1 MADSDLITKLQEYED
16 VLQIS
21 SMVNDALRS
30 MGWILVRGLSVLID
44 GLESITDQILLTNT
58 FFNNDQVVEFVLTI
72 QPFLYVLLA
81 GSFLFTGYLLI
92 FQKKFE
98 RESFLINLFITLLI
112 LGLLSPTMS
121 RIQEFSDGAI
131 AEIEADSL
139 YDGEASLSESILKR
153 NVHDLIEHDS
163 KNFDATTG
171 ESLNAI
177 PTELIDNIRINEIFD
192 KNNYDLS
199 ATGNKLAESYVL
211 WNGKETSLG
220 KLDQSGVEWN
230 NQYYYRYQPNW
241 LTIFVTLGI
250 MGFTLFSIAYKLAR
264 LSFELAFNY
273 VLAILVAPADLH
285 SGQKTKKVIQSI
297 LNTFLV
303 IILIFVSIKLYTI
316 GTAYLAETLD
326 GFAYLIS
333 LIAFSVAL
341 IDGPNMV
348 ERLFGIDA
356 GLKRGWGVALGAY
369 AAGKG
374 VTSAGTHAVS
384 KVARSTQGAQKMPS
398 LHEAATTRM
407 DSSAMPQNG
416 SPLSAANQAPQRA
429 DAERQIDPDN
439 VAQENQTASRTQT
452 DKEKPT
458 NPKDVAQPISGQES
472 ESEPEAQDSPHVK
485 EASERTSSPESIHAT
500 NPKSN
505 TERGPDHQTTSSET
519 QRPESIHD
527 HSSSGHSPGPASST
541 IEPVTESITAVPGPA
556 NHQNESVAQND
567 ATSPTQQK
575 TPHSNDSSSSSSST
589 TDSSDAATQKHQG
602 RARRTIHQ
610 GTVLD
615 VETEVIEQVRENQT
629 YSHSQKHED
638 SRRIYPT
645 SPPRPDNTKKKE

>member
-58 FFNNDQVVEFVLTI
+58 FFNSDQVVEFVLTI

-121 RIQEFSDGAI
+121 QIQEFSDEAI
-131 AEIEADSL
+131 AEIGTDSL
-139 YDGEASLSESILKR
+139 YDGEATLSESILKR

-163 KNFDATTG
+163 KNFDAATG

-199 ATGNKLAESYVL
+199 ATGNKLAESYIL

-220 KLDQSGVEWN
+220 KLDQGGVEWN

-326 GFAYLIS
+326 GFAYLIA

-374 VTSAGTHAVS
+374 VTSAGAHAVS
-384 KVARSTQGAQKMPS
+384 KVARATQGAPKMPPS

-407 DSSAMPQNG
+407 DSNAVPQKG
-416 SPLSAANQAPQRA
+416 SPLNVATQDSQRA
-429 DAERQIDPDN
+429 DTERQIDLDGFGQ
-439 VAQENQTASRTQT
+439 ANQTASRTKT
-452 DKEKPT
+452 DQEKPT
-458 NPKDVAQPISGQES
+458 NPKNSGQES
-472 ESEPEAQDSPHVK
+472 KLEGNSSPYVN
-485 EASERTSSPESIHAT
+485 EASGRQSPESIHAT
-500 NPKSN
+500 NSESN
-505 TERGPDHQTTSSET
+505 AERGPDHPTTSSET
-519 QRPESIHD
+519 PRPESIHD
-527 HSSSGHSPGPASST
+527 HSSSDHSPIPASST
-541 IEPVTESITAVPGPA
+541 LESVTGSTDTTSGPG
-556 NHQNESVAQND
+556 HRHDESVARND
-567 ATSPTQQK
+567 ATSPTDHEA
-575 TPHSNDSSSSSSST
+575 THSNGSSSSAP
-589 TDSSDAATQKHQG
+589 DSSDTSSEKRQG

-610 GTVLD
+610 DTVLD

-629 YSHSQKHED
+629 HRHSQHHEET
-638 SRRIYPT
+638 RRIYPT
-645 SPPRPDNTKKKE
+645 SPPQSDNMKKKE

>member
-30 MGWILVRGLSVLID
+30 MGWFLVRGLSVLID

-58 FFNNDQVVEFVLTI
+58 FFNNEQVVEFVLTI

-121 RIQEFSDGAI
+121 RIQEFSDEAI
-131 AEIEADSL
+131 AEIGTDSL

-163 KNFDATTG
+163 KNFDAATG

-199 ATGNKLAESYVL
+199 ATGNKLAESYIL
-211 WNGKETSLG
+211 WNGRETSLG

-264 LSFELAFNY
+264 LSFDLAFNY
-273 VLAILVAPADLH
+273 VLAILVAPTDLH

-326 GFAYLIS
+326 GFAYLIA

-374 VTSAGTHAVS
+374 VTSAGAHAVS
-384 KVARSTQGAQKMPS
+384 KVARATQGAPKMPS

-407 DSSAMPQNG
+407 DSSAMPQND
-416 SPLSAANQAPQRA
+416 SPLNAVSQSSQRM
-429 DAERQIDPDN
+429 DNERQIDSNEFDQ
-439 VAQENQTASRTQT
+439 ANQTASRTQT
-452 DKEKPT
+452 DQEQPT
-458 NPKDVAQPISGQES
+458 ILKDAVQSNNGL
-472 ESEPEAQDSPHVK
+472 EPELEADGSPHAN
-485 EASERTSSPESIHAT
+485 EASGRTSPESIHAT
-500 NPKSN
+500 NPESN
-505 TERGPDHQTTSSET
+505 VERGPDHQTRLSET
-519 QRPESIHD
+519 QKPESIHD
-527 HSSSGHSPGPASST
+527 HSSSGHSPVPTSST
-541 IEPVTESITAVPGPA
+541 IEPVTGSTDATSGPGHRHDESTAR
-556 NHQNESVAQND
+556 ND
-567 ATSPTQQK
+567 ATSA
-575 TPHSNDSSSSSSST
+575 TPHGGPHSSGSSPSSSST
-589 TDSSDAATQKHQG
+589 TGSNDSATEKRQG

-610 GTVLD
+610 DTVLD

-629 YSHSQKHED
+629 HRHSQHHEET
-638 SRRIYPT
+638 RRIYPT
-645 SPPRPDNTKKKE
+645 SPPKPDNIKKKE

>member
-44 GLESITDQILLTNT
+44 GLESITNQILLTNT
-58 FFNNDQVVEFVLTI
+58 FFNNEQVVEFVLTI

-81 GSFLFTGYLLI
+81 GNFLFTGYLLI

-121 RIQEFSDGAI
+121 RIQEFSDEAI
-131 AEIEADSL
+131 AEIGTDSL

-163 KNFDATTG
+163 KNFDANTG

-199 ATGNKLAESYVL
+199 ATGNKLAESYIL

-326 GFAYLIS
+326 GFAYLIA

-374 VTSAGTHAVS
+374 VTSVSAHAVS
-384 KVARSTQGAQKMPS
+384 KVARATQGAPKMPS

-407 DSSAMPQNG
+407 DTNSVPQNG
-416 SPLSAANQAPQRA
+416 SPLNAASQTPQRM
-429 DAERQIDPDN
+429 DNERQIDAN
-439 VAQENQTASRTQT
+439 EFAQANQTASRTQA
-452 DKEKPT
+452 DQENPT
-458 NPKDVAQPISGQES
+458 IPKDVAQPISGQES
-472 ESEPEAQDSPHVK
+472 EPESQGSTHVK
-485 EASERTSSPESIHAT
+485 EAAGRTSPESIHAT
-500 NPKSN
+500 NPESN
-505 TERGPDHQTTSSET
+505 TERGPDHQTRSSET
-519 QRPESIHD
+519 PRPESIRD
-527 HSSSGHSPGPASST
+527 HSSSGHSPVPASST
-541 IEPVTESITAVPGPA
+541 IEPVTGSIDAVSGPD
-556 NHQNESVAQND
+556 HRHNESVARND
-567 ATSPTQQK
+567 VTSPTPYEA
-575 TPHSNDSSSSSSST
+575 PHSNDSSSSSSST
-589 TDSSDAATQKHQG
+589 KDSSDAATAKHQG

-610 GTVLD
+610 DTVLD
-615 VETEVIEQVRENQT
+615 VENEVIEQVHENHT
-629 YSHSQKHED
+629 HRHSQNHEET
-638 SRRIYPT
+638 RRIYPT
-645 SPPRPDNTKKKE
+645 SPPKPDNVKKKE

>member
-44 GLESITDQILLTNT
+44 GLESITNQILLTNT

-121 RIQEFSDGAI
+121 RIQEFSDEAI
-131 AEIEADSL
+131 AEIGTDSL

-163 KNFDATTG
+163 KNFDAATG

-199 ATGNKLAESYVL
+199 ATGNKLAESYIL

-220 KLDQSGVEWN
+220 KLDQGGVEWN

-316 GTAYLAETLD
+316 GTAYLAETLN
-326 GFAYLIS
+326 GFAYLIA

-356 GLKRGWGVALGAY
+356 GLKRGWGVALSAY

-374 VTSAGTHAVS
+374 VTSAGAHAVS
-384 KVARSTQGAQKMPS
+384 KVARATQGAPKMPS

-407 DSSAMPQNG
+407 DSSAMPQND
-416 SPLSAANQAPQRA
+416 SPLNTVSQSSQRM
-429 DAERQIDPDN
+429 DAERHIDPDN
-439 VAQENQTASRTQT
+439 VAQENQIASRTQT

-458 NPKDVAQPISGQES
+458 NPKEVAQPISAQKS
-472 ESEPEAQDSPHVK
+472 ESEAPGSPNVK
-485 EASERTSSPESIHAT
+485 EASGRTSPESI
-500 NPKSN
+500 
-505 TERGPDHQTTSSET
+505 TERADHPTTSSET

-527 HSSSGHSPGPASST
+527 HSSSGHSPVPASST
-541 IEPVTESITAVPGPA
+541 LESVTGSTDTTSGPG
-556 NHQNESVAQND
+556 HRHNESVDRND
-567 ATSPTQQK
+567 VTTP
-575 TPHSNDSSSSSSST
+575 TPHEVPPSGDSSSSSSST
-589 TDSSDAATQKHQG
+589 MDSNDSTTEKRQG

-610 GTVLD
+610 DTALD
-615 VETEVIEQVRENQT
+615 IETEVIEQVRENQT
-629 YSHSQKHED
+629 YRHSQQQED

-645 SPPRPDNTKKKE
+645 SPPKPDNMKKKE

>member
-44 GLESITDQILLTNT
+44 GLESITNQILLTNT
-58 FFNNDQVVEFVLTI
+58 FFNNEQVVEFVLTI

-121 RIQEFSDGAI
+121 RIQEFSDEAI
-131 AEIEADSL
+131 AEIGTDSL
-139 YDGEASLSESILKR
+139 YYGETSLSESILKR

-163 KNFDATTG
+163 KNFDVATG

-177 PTELIDNIRINEIFD
+177 PTGLIDNIRINEIFD

-199 ATGNKLAESYVL
+199 ATGNKLAESYIL
-211 WNGKETSLG
+211 WDGRETSLG

-297 LNTFLV
+297 LNMFLV

-326 GFAYLIS
+326 GFAYLIA

-348 ERLFGIDA
+348 ERLFGVDA

-374 VTSAGTHAVS
+374 VTSAGAHAVS
-384 KVARSTQGAQKMPS
+384 KVASSAQGAPKMPS

-407 DSSAMPQNG
+407 DSSAMPHNG
-416 SPLSAANQAPQRA
+416 SPLSAATQTSQRA
-429 DAERQIDPDN
+429 DTERQNDPDSI
-439 VAQENQTASRTQT
+439 AQANQTASRTQP
-452 DKEKPT
+452 DQDKPT
-458 NPKDVAQPISGQES
+458 IPKDVAQPNNGQES
-472 ESEPEAQDSPHVK
+472 EREVHGSPHVN
-485 EASERTSSPESIHAT
+485 EASDRTSPESIHAT
-500 NPKSN
+500 NPESN
-505 TERGPDHQTTSSET
+505 TERRHDHQTTS
-519 QRPESIHD
+519 PESIHD
-527 HSSSGHSPGPASST
+527 HSSSGHSPSPTSST
-541 IEPVTESITAVPGPA
+541 LEPVTGSIDATSGSD
-556 NHQNESVAQND
+556 NRHNESVDRND
-567 ATSPTQQK
+567 VTKP
-575 TPHSNDSSSSSSST
+575 TPHEVPHSSDSSLSSSST
-589 TDSSDAATQKHQG
+589 TGSNDSATEKHQG

-610 GTVLD
+610 DTDLD
-615 VETEVIEQVRENQT
+615 VETEVIEKVRETQT
-629 YSHSQKHED
+629 NRHTQHQKE

-645 SPPRPDNTKKKE
+645 SPPKPDYTKKKE

>member
-1 MADSDLITKLQEYED
+1 
-16 VLQIS
+16 
-21 SMVNDALRS
+21 
-30 MGWILVRGLSVLID
+30 
-44 GLESITDQILLTNT
+44 
-58 FFNNDQVVEFVLTI
+58 
-72 QPFLYVLLA
+72 
-81 GSFLFTGYLLI
+81 
-92 FQKKFE
+92 
-98 RESFLINLFITLLI
+98 
-112 LGLLSPTMS
+112 MS
-121 RIQEFSDGAI
+121 RIQEFSDEAI
-131 AEIEADSL
+131 AEIGTDSL

-163 KNFDATTG
+163 KNFDAATG

-199 ATGNKLAESYVL
+199 ATGNKLAESYIL

-220 KLDQSGVEWN
+220 KLDQGGVEWN

-316 GTAYLAETLD
+316 GTAYLAETLN
-326 GFAYLIS
+326 GFAYLIA

-356 GLKRGWGVALGAY
+356 GLKRGWGVALSAY

-374 VTSAGTHAVS
+374 VTSAGAHAVS
-384 KVARSTQGAQKMPS
+384 KVARATQGAPKMPS

-407 DSSAMPQNG
+407 DSSAMPQND
-416 SPLSAANQAPQRA
+416 SPLNTVSQSSQRM
-429 DAERQIDPDN
+429 DAERHIDPDN
-439 VAQENQTASRTQT
+439 VAQENQIASRTQT

-458 NPKDVAQPISGQES
+458 NPKEVAQPISAQKS
-472 ESEPEAQDSPHVK
+472 ESEAPGSPNVK
-485 EASERTSSPESIHAT
+485 EASGRTSPESI
-500 NPKSN
+500 
-505 TERGPDHQTTSSET
+505 TERADHPTTSSET

-527 HSSSGHSPGPASST
+527 HSSSGHSPVPASST
-541 IEPVTESITAVPGPA
+541 LESVTGSTDTTSGPG
-556 NHQNESVAQND
+556 HRHNESVDRND
-567 ATSPTQQK
+567 VTTP
-575 TPHSNDSSSSSSST
+575 TPHEVPPSGDSSSSSSST
-589 TDSSDAATQKHQG
+589 MDSNDSTTEKRQG

-610 GTVLD
+610 DTALD
-615 VETEVIEQVRENQT
+615 IETEVIEQVRENQT
-629 YSHSQKHED
+629 YRHSQQQED

-645 SPPRPDNTKKKE
+645 SPPKPDNMKKKE

>member
-1 MADSDLITKLQEYED
+1 MGENEVVNKLQEFTD
-16 VLQIS
+16 ILSLSTLVL
-21 SMVNDALRS
+21 DALRS
-30 MGWILVRGLSVLID
+30 MGWILIRGLAVLID
-44 GLESITDQILLTNT
+44 GLEKVTDSILLTKT
-58 FFNNDQVVEFVLTI
+58 FFNNSQVVEFVSTI

-81 GSFLFTGYLLI
+81 ASFLFTGYLII
-92 FQKKFE
+92 FQKKFD
-98 RESFLINLFITLLI
+98 REGFLINLFITLLI
-112 LGLLSPTMS
+112 LGLLSPTMTQVS
-121 RIQEFSDGAI
+121 EFSDTAI
-131 AEIEADSL
+131 DFTAQNSDENS
-139 YDGEASLSESILKR
+139 SSESISNQILR
-153 NVHDLIEHDS
+153 ENIHDLIEYDRNDFSGLESAALNSLPQSHLRNIDINEVFDS
-163 KNFDATTG
+163 NEFRLGSTG
-171 ESLNAI
+171 EQISQ
-177 PTELIDNIRINEIFD
+177 
-192 KNNYDLS
+192 S
-199 ATGNKLAESYVL
+199 KLT
-211 WNGKETSLG
+211 WNGETMGSS

-326 GFAYLIS
+326 GFAYLIA

-374 VTSAGTHAVS
+374 VTSVGAHAVS
-384 KVARSTQGAQKMPS
+384 KVARAAQGAPKMPS
-398 LHEAATTRM
+398 LHEAATTRV
-407 DSSAMPQNG
+407 DSNAMPHNG
-416 SPLSAANQAPQRA
+416 STLSAADQASQRM
-429 DAERQIDPDN
+429 DTERQTDPDG
-439 VAQENQTASRTQT
+439 VAQEKQTASRTQT
-452 DKEKPT
+452 DQEKPT
-458 NPKDVAQPISGQES
+458 NPKDVAQPNNGQES
-472 ESEPEAQDSPHVK
+472 KLEVDGSPHLN
-485 EASERTSSPESIHAT
+485 EASGRTSPESIHAT
-500 NPKSN
+500 NPESN

-519 QRPESIHD
+519 SRPESIHD
-527 HSSSGHSPGPASST
+527 HSSSGHSPSPSSSP
-541 IEPVTESITAVPGPA
+541 IEPVTRSIDNASGPD
-556 NHQNESVAQND
+556 NRQSESVAGEAQ
-567 ATSPTQQK
+567 TPPTQQK
-575 TPHSNDSSSSSSST
+575 TPHSNDSSTSST
-589 TDSSDAATQKHQG
+589 IDSSDAASEKRQG

-610 GTVLD
+610 DTVLD

-629 YSHSQKHED
+629 HRHTQNHEE

-645 SPPRPDNTKKKE
+645 SPPQPDNTKKKE

>member
-1 MADSDLITKLQEYED
+1 MSDNEVVNKLQEFTD
-16 VLQIS
+16 ILSLSTLVL
-21 SMVNDALRS
+21 DALRS
-30 MGWILVRGLSVLID
+30 MGWILIRGLAVFID
-44 GLESITDQILLTNT
+44 GLEKVTDSILLTKT
-58 FFNNDQVVEFVLTI
+58 FFNNSQVVEFVSTI

-81 GSFLFTGYLLI
+81 ASFLFTGYLII
-92 FQKKFE
+92 FQKKFD
-98 RESFLINLFITLLI
+98 REGFLINLFITLLI
-112 LGLLSPTMS
+112 LGLLSPTMTQVS
-121 RIQEFSDGAI
+121 EFSDTAI
-131 AEIEADSL
+131 DFTTQNS
-139 YDGEASLSESILKR
+139 GENSSSESISNQILR
-153 NVHDLIEHDS
+153 ENIHDLIEYDRNDFSGLEGEALNSLPQSHLRNIDINEVFDS
-163 KNFDATTG
+163 NEFRLGSTG
-171 ESLNAI
+171 EQISQ
-177 PTELIDNIRINEIFD
+177 
-192 KNNYDLS
+192 S
-199 ATGNKLAESYVL
+199 KLT
-211 WNGKETSLG
+211 WNGETMGSS

-326 GFAYLIS
+326 GFAYLIA

-356 GLKRGWGVALGAY
+356 GLKRGWGIALGAY

-374 VTSAGTHAVS
+374 VTSAGAHTVS
-384 KVARSTQGAQKMPS
+384 KIASSAQGAPKMPS

-407 DSSAMPQNG
+407 DSSAMPHNG
-416 SPLSAANQAPQRA
+416 SPLHTASQDSQRM
-429 DAERQIDPDN
+429 DAERHIDPDN
-439 VAQENQTASRTQT
+439 VAQENQTANRTQT
-452 DKEKPT
+452 DKEKPI
-458 NPKDVAQPISGQES
+458 NPKDVAQPLSAQK
-472 ESEPEAQDSPHVK
+472 SEPEVPGSPNVK
-485 EASERTSSPESIHAT
+485 ETSGRTSSESIHAT
-500 NPKSN
+500 NPESI
-505 TERGPDHQTTSSET
+505 TERADHPTTSSEK

-527 HSSSGHSPGPASST
+527 HSSSGHSPVPASST
-541 IEPVTESITAVPGPA
+541 IEPDTGSIDATSGPGNRHDESTAR
-556 NHQNESVAQND
+556 ND
-567 ATSPTQQK
+567 ATSATHHEA
-575 TPHSNDSSSSSSST
+575 PHSNGSSSSSSSAT
-589 TDSSDAATQKHQG
+589 NSSDTATEKRQG

-610 GTVLD
+610 DTMID

-629 YSHSQKHED
+629 HRHAQNHAE

-645 SPPRPDNTKKKE
+645 SSPRPDQTKKKER

>member
-44 GLESITDQILLTNT
+44 GLESITNQILLTNT

-121 RIQEFSDGAI
+121 RIQEFSDEAI
-131 AEIEADSL
+131 AEIGTDSL

-163 KNFDATTG
+163 KNFDAATG

-199 ATGNKLAESYVL
+199 ATGNKLAESYIL

-220 KLDQSGVEWN
+220 KLDQGGVEWN

-326 GFAYLIS
+326 GFAYLIA

-374 VTSAGTHAVS
+374 VTSAGAHAVS
-384 KVARSTQGAQKMPS
+384 KVASAAHGAPKMPS
-398 LHEAATTRM
+398 LHEAATARM
-407 DSSAMPQNG
+407 ESNAMPQNG
-416 SPLSAANQAPQRA
+416 SPLNVETQASKRMDA
-429 DAERQIDPDN
+429 DRQTDPDG
-439 VAQENQTASRTQT
+439 VAQTNQTASRTQP
-452 DKEKPT
+452 DLEKPT
-458 NPKDVAQPISGQES
+458 NPKDVAQSISGQES
-472 ESEPEAQDSPHVK
+472 ELEAQGSPHVN
-485 EASERTSSPESIHAT
+485 EASGRPSPESIHAT
-500 NPKSN
+500 NPESI
-505 TERGPDHQTTSSET
+505 TERADHPTTSSET

-527 HSSSGHSPGPASST
+527 HSSSGQSPIPASST
-541 IEPVTESITAVPGPA
+541 LESVTGSTDTTSGPGRR
-556 NHQNESVAQND
+556 HNESVDRND
-567 ATSPTQQK
+567 VTTP
-575 TPHSNDSSSSSSST
+575 TPHEVPPSGDSSSSSSST
-589 TDSSDAATQKHQG
+589 TGSNDSTTEKRQG

-610 GTVLD
+610 DTVLD

-629 YSHSQKHED
+629 HRHTHNHEE

-645 SPPRPDNTKKKE
+645 SPPKPDNMKKKE